1 MKILETIKLA
11 YRYRIASKKVQ
22 EIEATLAKL
31 FEAKEFEKRLVVI
44 SQWTN
49 AYVKRNKLE
58 KKLLKTFLSI

>member
-11 YRYRIASKKVQ
+11 HRYRIANKKVQ
-22 EIEATLAKL
+22 EIEANLAEL

-44 SQWTN
+44 PQWTN